1 MYFDD
6 VYRYLLSL
14 SGSESTAEELTSET
28 FFRAMD
34 ALDHFRGECSVRVWL
49 CQIAK
54 NLYYSQLRR
63 EKCLAPLEDC
73 RIAEESHEEELEDHS
88 EAARIQELLHAL
100 REPYKEVFMWRVYGE
115 KSFRDIGA
123 LFGKTENWACV
134 TYHRAELDA
143 LKADVTPAPVSA
155 QPLRDLKRQLRRK
168 KLTAVLLAVTL
179 ALTLA
184 TAGFADLTAPQY
196 LPYSETEWAI
206 SRSPSAL
213 ADDGS
218 AADGLSDLSGAESI
232 SVSLL
237 VPVSGAEVTNTQDPN
252 SGKTIYFITAWRTPL
267 DTWRGA
273 FDKTGGAPNTHS
285 ANDRTQ
291 READALQG
299 VLAKAESARTLFTLD
314 AANCTAVCYSQ
325 NNGQDD
331 VLLCGSMNGGIVSLP
346 RLALGYY
353 ALLSLALLITL
364 GIAFFVCR
372 RKKTGKALGYLA
384 LIPASYL
391 AGHLLVKG
399 FTTTSY
405 QMQRDFSLIILAA
418 ALIYA
423 AVMLAINLWRQKRE
437 KV

>member
-1 MYFDD
+1 MDKTCSIVQD
-6 VYRYLLSL
+6 LLPL
-14 SGSESTAEELTSET
+14 YEED
-28 FFRAMD
+28 M
-34 ALDHFRGECSVRVWL
+34 
-49 CQIAK
+49 
-54 NLYYSQLRR
+54 
-63 EKCLAPLEDC
+63 
-73 RIAEESHEEELEDHS
+73 
-88 EAARIQELLHAL
+88 L
-100 REPYKEVFMWRVYGE
+100 REETKEFVDGHL
-115 KSFRDIGA
+115 A
-123 LFGKTENWACV
+123 QCAAC
-134 TYHRAELDA
+134 RAEFDA
-143 LKADVTPAPVSA
+143 LKADVKPAPVSA

-168 KLTAVLLAVTL
+168 KLTA
-179 ALTLA
+179 
-184 TAGFADLTAPQY
+184 APQY

-252 SGKTIYFITAWRTPL
+252 SSKTIYFITAWRTPL

-314 AANCTAVCYSQ
+314 AANCAAVCYSQ

-331 VLLCGSMNGGIVSLP
+331 VLLCGSMNGGVISLP

-353 ALLSLALLITL
+353 LLLSLALFITL